1 VTPQLGLPPGRR
13 LGCFVLR
20 ERFDQGGFGAIY
32 LADQPPLGRQ
42 VVVKVLHQRADV
54 GAAALVRFDRE
65 AKLASK
71 LDHPFAA
78 HIYASGIEPDG
89 LIWISMELV
98 RGVTLKRW
106 LDQHGGRMPLDVLVP
121 LFERICNVV
130 QVAHERGIVHRDIKP
145 ANVMVVERAGELLP
159 KLVDFGLAKA
169 IGEVA
174 PAMLAES
181 SMQIEDTQ
189 LVSCSR
195 SSVMLGTPPYMAP
208 EIWAGAEAGPASDVY
223 ALGVV
228 AFQALTGRSPFLGS
242 GPAEV
247 GVQHVTAEIPT
258 VGDAYP
264 AGLDAVFAR
273 ALAKHPMDRYD
284 SPLELAAALREVAD
298 ARIAA
303 QVRTA
308 ARVWADRGRP
318 ADLLW
323 RGSALEG
330 IDGWT
335 LETGRELSSTEIAFV
350 AASRDAELEAELAG
364 ARRRRRTKCIGTA
377 IASVMAAMGV
387 ALFLGRATYETRL
400 AQQRAVDAEHERA
413 VAEIAAEVEQ
423 GRAALLAG
431 DYAGARQHLGEA
443 WRMGDHSRTTAFMLA
458 RAEQPLRAELAR
470 LPAVSGRMWAASW
483 SPDGSRILTAD
494 DRAAQ
499 IWDADTHQRLFTLPH
514 HDTVYDARWL
524 DGGRRV
530 VTACGDG
537 AVRIWSAETGELVR
551 ELRPRSGS
559 LQLARVAAT
568 LNGELIAAID
578 DRGAAAVAW
587 SAVTGT
593 ELVDIMLDGA
603 EWTSLAF
610 SADGHWLAAGGGD
623 VVRVISTETWRAV
636 ATLSGPGIHA
646 IAWDLTGPRLATV
659 SALGDASIWNV
670 PAGTRA
676 RHLRDVG
683 PPIEAVATSPDGRF
697 VALGGRDGSE
707 QVFDA
712 VTGKLMSTGRMR
724 DRILSLRF
732 DARSQIIAIAG
743 ADGTAEVI
751 EASTG
756 QPIAVLSGPAAILRM
771 VSFDPDGRRVVG
783 ASWDGTAR
791 IWDARAPYQR
801 QLGAP
806 IAAGCGLVG
815 GASPDSR
822 VVAIACPGYRTRI
835 ADTGAG
841 IALADLPPVS
851 APAGFD
857 PVFPAVSS
865 DGSLVAIARGNAAEL
880 RVLPGGMTVRVA
892 MHGAPVTAIGLGAG
906 DAAGAMV
913 SGGADGSVMI
923 TFPGADQVELDPA
936 TAGIDAIAM
945 LDRDRVFA
953 IDARGHARL
962 LDRSGVLA
970 DLSMPARIRML
981 RPSPDVRAVLAV
993 PSSSGPVAPAQLID
1007 LDRRAVIATLAAPP
1021 IFAARWVK
1029 GGRAILTAHADGT
1042 ARIWGADGTLSRT
1055 FHGGTQFL
1063 ADADADDSIVAGGG
1077 GDGTIRFW
1085 DIRSG
1090 RLLWSAPDLAD
1101 QVLGVRIDGND
1112 VVTRGSDGSISRC
1125 SLTTAGFE
1133 VAR

>member
-1 VTPQLGLPPGRR
+1 MPKTDLPPGRR

-71 LDHPFAA
+71 LDHPFSA

-169 IGEVA
+169 IDEVA

-181 SMQIEDTQ
+181 SMEIDETQ

-208 EIWAGAEAGPASDVY
+208 EIWAGAEAGPASDIY

-258 VGDAYP
+258 VGDTYP

-273 ALAKHPMDRYD
+273 ALAKRPMDRYD

-323 RGSALEG
+323 RGAALEG
-330 IDGWT
+330 IDGWS
-335 LETGRELSSTEIAFV
+335 LDTGRELSSTEIAFV

-364 ARRRRRTKCIGTA
+364 ARRRRRAKCIGTA
-377 IASVMAAMGV
+377 IAAVMAAMGV

-423 GRAALLAG
+423 GRAALLAE

-443 WRMGDHSRTTAFMLA
+443 RRMGDHSRTTAFMLA
-458 RAEQPLRAELAR
+458 RAEQPLRAELAM
-470 LPAVSGRMWAASW
+470 LPAVAGRMWTAIW

-499 IWDADTHQRLFTLPH
+499 IWNADTHQRLVALPH

-537 AVRIWSAETGELVR
+537 AVRIWSAETGEMVR
-551 ELRPRSGS
+551 ELRPRGRSMR
-559 LQLARVAAT
+559 LALEAVSPDDRV
-568 LNGELIAAID
+568 IAAID
-578 DRGAAAVAW
+578 HLGGVAMAW
-587 SAVTGT
+587 DTAT
-593 ELVDIMLDGA
+593 GA
-603 EWTSLAF
+603 ELAELPLDSAEWPLIAF
-610 SADGHWLAAGGGD
+610 SADGRWLAAGGGD
-623 VVRVISTETWRAV
+623 VVRVIDTATWQTV
-636 ATLSGPGIHA
+636 VTLHGPGIHA
-646 IAWDLTGPRLATV
+646 IAWDPTGPRLATA
-659 SALGDASIWNV
+659 SAAGDASIWDV

-683 PPIEAVATSPDGRF
+683 PPFEAVATSPDGRL

-707 QVFDA
+707 QVFDVA
-712 VTGKLMSTGRMR
+712 TAKLLSTSRMR

-732 DARSQIIAIAG
+732 DARSQLLASSG
-743 ADGTAEVI
+743 ADGTSKVI
-751 EASTG
+751 EAATG
-756 QPIAVLSGPAAILRM
+756 QPIAVLSGPDGILRT
-771 VSFDPDGRRVVG
+771 VSFDLEGQRVVG

-801 QLGAP
+801 QIGAP

-815 GASPDSR
+815 GAAPDAR
-822 VVAIACPGYRTRI
+822 VVAIACPGYPTRI

-841 IALADLPPVS
+841 IALADLQPVS
-851 APAGFD
+851 APAGFE

-865 DGSLVAIARGNAAEL
+865 DGALVAIARGNAAEL
-880 RVLPGGMTVRVA
+880 HVMPGGMTVHVA
-892 MHGAPVTAIGLGAG
+892 MHDAPVTAIGIGAG
-906 DAAGAMV
+906 GAMA
-913 SGGADGSVMI
+913 SGGEDGSVLL
-923 TFPGADQVELDPA
+923 TLPGADPVDLAPA
-936 TAGIDAIAM
+936 SAGIDAIAVV
-945 LDRDRVFA
+945 DRDRVLVV
-953 IDARGHARL
+953 DARGHARL
-962 LDRSGVLA
+962 LDRGGVLA
-970 DLSMPARIRML
+970 DLVMPARIGML
-981 RPSPDVRAVLAV
+981 RPSPDGRAVLAV
-993 PSSSGPVAPAQLID
+993 PSRSGSAVPAPLID
-1007 LDRRAVIATLAAPP
+1007 LDRRSVIAMLGAPP
-1021 IFAARWVK
+1021 IFAARWVDS
-1029 GGRAILTAHADGT
+1029 GRAILTAHADGS
-1042 ARIWGADGTLSRT
+1042 ARLWDADGTLRRT
-1055 FHGGTQFL
+1055 LHGGTQFL
-1063 ADADADDSIVAGGG
+1063 ADADADGAIVVGGS
-1077 GDGTIRFW
+1077 GDGTLRFW
-1085 DIRSG
+1085 DVESG
-1090 RLLWSAPDLAD
+1090 RQLWSTPAHTAH
-1101 QVLGVRIDGND
+1101 VVGIRIDSSD
-1112 VVTRGSDGSISRC
+1112 VVTRESNGSISRW
-1125 SLTTAGFE
+1125 SFAEAGLWE
-1133 VAR
+1133 AR